1 MGAAEAATV
10 PVSVTTT
17 SATTTNAASIVSPEK
32 RNLAYYNSQIT
43 AVEKQIQ
50 LAYQNGDTANANRLL
65 KEKQQWEDLR
75 NTYVAE
81 HLPYPVAEQVRLVR
95 MTPEELQQLIDSV
108 VKNIREGEGKTPEQR
123 IDRLEKL
130 LLETQAAKE
139 EVQKA
144 KDELQKTTDEVQK
157 AKDELQKTTE
167 EIQKLVR
174 QQRNNYEVYLSDYR
188 GAIVMCAN
196 HKRTD
201 STYPKKDRDSNDGR

>member
-17 SATTTNAASIVSPEK
+17 SATTSATTTNAASTVSPEK

-130 LLETQAAKE
+130 LLETQAARE

-157 AKDELQKTTE
+157 AKDELQKTTD
-167 EIQKLVR
+167 EIQKAKV
-174 QQRNNYEVYLSDYR
+174 
-188 GAIVMCAN
+188 GAPAA
-196 HKRTD
+196 K
-201 STYPKKDRDSNDGR
+201 